1 VGEVVARRV
10 RWPSCAVLGVC
21 LLVLGGAVLVWLEPA
36 GGYRPYRILL
46 LAIFIVWGPVL
57 WAVRRMRQPHLLRLV
72 RDRLEMTSVLGG
84 KRVLPLSRVQD
95 DKGVVVDLETRTRI
109 VVGARRYDGAEVFHR
124 ALRVRLALRRG

>member
-1 VGEVVARRV
+1 M
-10 RWPSCAVLGVC
+10 
-21 LLVLGGAVLVWLEPA
+21 
-36 GGYRPYRILL
+36 
-46 LAIFIVWGPVL
+46 AIFIVWGPVL